1 MLRIVKLLIFFI
13 VAQPL
18 FSEIVWQNSMSRS
31 LEIAKKK
38 QLPIILDIYTDWCY
52 YCKILEANV
61 FPSYEV
67 KQELEKFVT
76 VRLNAERFPTLMRK
90 YNVRG
95 FPTILILDKDGN
107 LIDKI
112 TGLPSKQMIINKMRV
127 AYKKRDI
134 ESALL
139 DNWRNDPDSV
149 KNNFKLGVFY
159 YEAGKW
165 NESVTYFRRTYN
177 SSRQDSP
184 ELKHDSMYNV
194 GVIQIKKQNYNE
206 AIPVWTRYI
215 ETYPNRDRMWA
226 HYYRGIS
233 YLNIGK
239 KKDAERDLKMA
250 QELTNDSTE
259 KYKIQTLLNELDSY

>member
-1 MLRIVKLLIFFI
+1 MLRIVKLLVLFM
-13 VAQPL
+13 VTQPL
-18 FSEIVWQNSMSRS
+18 FSEIVWQNSMTRS
-31 LEIAKKK
+31 LEIAKEK

-67 KQELEKFVT
+67 KQELEKFVA

-127 AYKKRDI
+127 AYKKRDV

-139 DNWRNDPDSV
+139 DSWRKDPDSV
-149 KNNFKLGVFY
+149 VNNFKLGVFY
-159 YEAGKW
+159 YEAGKL
-165 NESVTYFRRTYN
+165 EQSVSYFQRTYN
-177 SSRQDSP
+177 SSRNESP

-194 GVIQIKKQNYNE
+194 GIIKIKNENYYE
-206 AIPVWTRYI
+206 AIPVWTRYL
-215 ETYPNRDRMWA
+215 ETYPNRDIMWA

-233 YLNIGK
+233 YLNTGK
-239 KKDAERDLKMA
+239 KKDAKDDLLKA
-250 QELTNDSTE
+250 RELTDNAAE
-259 KYKIQTLLNELDSY
+259 KYKIQSILDELEVY